1 MPARLTTLSR
11 TGVPHREAAVRAVK
25 DPRKRLLRVL
35 DLLDANLGVPVWDG
49 RKDALEVMVL
59 TILSQNTTD
68 PNALRGYQN
77 LAAKLPAKRATG
89 KDARKLPRDAD
100 GQIDKVALRLSNA
113 ADAVEP
119 PDWVA
124 VAKLSQKLLAEYIR
138 AAGLPD
144 SKSGAILALLHWVK
158 DVTGKYSLDA
168 AIEQLGL
175 DASIQSLSQLKG
187 IGVKTISVTL
197 IEATGADLC
206 PVDTH
211 VHRILNRLG
220 IVSTGDNR
228 DKTFALLKPMLP
240 PGRAYSLHH
249 NLLTFGR
256 TVCTA
261 KNPRCGECFLR
272 KLCPQIGVQAT
283 SRRSRAG

>member
-1 MPARLTTLSR
+1 M
-11 TGVPHREAAVRAVK
+11 PHREVAARPIK
-25 DPRKRLLRVL
+25 DPRKRLLRVM

-77 LAAKLPAKRATG
+77 LAAHLPARRHTG
-89 KDARKLPRDAD
+89 KDARKLPRHSS
-100 GQIDKVALRLSNA
+100 GEIDKVALRLSNA

-119 PDWVA
+119 PDWHA
-124 VAKLSQKLLAEYIR
+124 VATLPQKQLADYIR

-144 SKSGAILALLHWVK
+144 SKSGAILALLHWVRE
-158 DVTGKYSLDA
+158 VTGEYSLDM
-168 AIEQLGL
+168 AIDRLGL
-175 DASIQSLSQLKG
+175 DATITALSQLKG

-197 IEATGADLC
+197 IEATGSDLC

-211 VHRILNRLG
+211 VHRIINRLG
-220 IVSTGDNR
+220 ILDTKADR

-261 KNPRCGECFLR
+261 KAPRCDECFLR
-272 KLCPQIGVQAT
+272 KLCPRMGVPAT
-283 SRRSRAG
+283 SRPSRAG